1 MPLGFDKHEEKH
13 TGIFVDVF
21 LFDFSGCPHL
31 VMITGV
37 VIAKTVADFWS

>member
-1 MPLGFDKHEEKH
+1 VRKNTPGLLLH
-13 TGIFVDVF
+13 VS

-37 VIAKTVADFWS
+37 VIAKTVAET

>member
-1 MPLGFDKHEEKH
+1 MPLGFDEHEGEY
-13 TGIFVDVF
+13 TGFFLIS

-37 VIAKTVADFWS
+37 VIAKTVGETWF